1 MIDLTVDSS
10 VVRKLAVTLMRGA
23 EGFGFSVSGFNPISV
38 TRVQPG
44 QCQGEAPGGGN
55 RPNQVLLA
63 SHQSILLLMVS
74 ICLCV
79 YTHICYDGIGCACG
93 CVYHHLILPS

>member
-23 EGFGFSVSGFNPISV
+23 EGFGFSGSGFNPISV

-55 RPNQVLLA
+55 RPKQVLLA

-74 ICLCV
+74 ICLYVCV
-79 YTHICYDGIGCACG
+79 STHTSAMM
-93 CVYHHLILPS
+93 V

>member
-10 VVRKLAVTLMRGA
+10 VVRKLAITLMRGT

-55 RPNQVLLA
+55 RPKQVLLA

-74 ICLCV
+74 ICLYVCV
-79 YTHICYDGIGCACG
+79 STHTSAMM
-93 CVYHHLILPS
+93 V